1 MDMSSYSWEEY
12 KQIVSNFLKQKRYI
26 YFRGQSNAIWR
37 LETTFLRRTEKSGTT
52 LAVYDEVIIP
62 QLIHPVREKYG
73 KKFDIRNPHE
83 YGSFLSLL
91 QHYGFPTP
99 LLDWTLC
106 PYIAAYFAFKYPAEY
121 VKVFVFDAESWHQP
135 RHALP
140 IRQVQSPYIH
150 VTTVEPYDAG
160 NPRVIAQKGKF
171 TLNTT
176 PDMEG
181 FIMDHPAN
189 IFIQDNESFIQ
200 SIKMHRDEKIKAMH
214 DLHLLGI
221 NENSLCLDRG
231 GEFSDLVDACTELSD
246 RYFPRI

>member
-12 KQIVSNFLKQKRYI
+12 KQIVFNFLKQKQYI
-26 YFRGQSNAIWR
+26 YFRGQSDAIWP
-37 LETTFLRRTEKSGTT
+37 LKTTFLRRSEKCGTT
-52 LAVYDEVIIP
+52 LSFYDDVIIP

-73 KKFDIRNPHE
+73 KKFDIKNPHE

-106 PYIAAYFAFKYPAEY
+106 PYIAAYFAFKDPAEHI
-121 VKVFVFDAESWHQP
+121 KVFVFDAESWHQP

-140 IRQVQSPYIH
+140 IRHVQSPYIH

-176 PDMEG
+176 PDMEEY
-181 FIMDHPAN
+181 IKDHPAN
-189 IFIQDNESFIQ
+189 LFIQDNESFIQ
-200 SIKMHRDEKIKAMH
+200 SIKMPGSEKIKAMR
-214 DLHLLGI
+214 DLNLLGI
-221 NENSLCLDRG
+221 NERSLCLERG
-231 GEFSDLVDACTELSD
+231 GEFADLADACRELSD
-246 RYFPRI
+246 RYFPHN